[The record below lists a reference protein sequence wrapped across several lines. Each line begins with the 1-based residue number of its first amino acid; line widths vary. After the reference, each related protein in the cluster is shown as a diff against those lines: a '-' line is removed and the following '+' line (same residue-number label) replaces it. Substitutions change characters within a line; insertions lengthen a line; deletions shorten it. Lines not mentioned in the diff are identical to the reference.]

1 MIAHPQDMD
10 YAYRG
15 KALKDLSLVE
25 YACIIEIVK
34 QRSDKEQSKSLH
46 TGDADA
52 SSTAVDSVLQYD
64 RESEHNTGYPF
75 DVMHPLF
82 DTNTQMVCTKLFTPL
97 LCGGNLQISK
107 DFFRK

>member
-25 YACIIEIVK
+25 YACAIEIVK
-34 QRSDKEQSKSLH
+34 QRSDKKQSESLH
-46 TGDADA
+46 TGDTDA
-52 SSTAVDSVLQYD
+52 SSTAVDSALQCD
-64 RESEHNTGYPF
+64 RESERNTCYPYHGT
-75 DVMHPLF
+75 HPLF
-82 DTNTQMVCTKLFTPL
+82 ETHTQWCAPNCSFHCCV
-97 LCGGNLQISK
+97 GGNPRISN

>member
-25 YACIIEIVK
+25 YACVIEIVK
-34 QRSDKEQSKSLH
+34 QRSDKEQSESLH

-52 SSTAVDSVLQYD
+52 SSTAVDSALQYD
-64 RESEHNTGYPF
+64 RESERNTCYPF
-75 DVMHPLF
+75 DLMPPLF
-82 DTNTQMVCTKLFTPL
+82 VTHMQMVRNKPL
-97 LCGGNLQISK
+97 LWGGGNLQTSN